1 MANIKKNPL
10 AGKKGRGKNLPKKVC
25 CECHEEK
32 KLSEFYQASD
42 RTNSIDGKV
51 PLCKACYKNM
61 STNEDGTINMEG
73 FKRALQIMDRPY
85 IETCL
90 QSAIE
95 KCADPM
101 SKQKD
106 VLGDYMRQVSSL
118 PQNAKTSFIQ
128 SIENGGNRQPQ
139 PIERV
144 LMVDPAKNMPSE
156 EDEIV
161 YSDVWRGN
169 YSRRDIE
176 FLDQYYSDLQ
186 HDYKIVTSNH
196 RDYARKIAKASLQMD
211 KSFNDMIAG
220 VAGADKRY
228 KDAKDAFD
236 QLCKSAKFS
245 EATRSVND
253 VGISGFAKVA
263 EMVEA
268 HNWIP
273 KHVVMEKDEIDKM
286 LDYLST
292 ITKSL

>member
-1 MANIKKNPL
+1 
-10 AGKKGRGKNLPKKVC
+10 
-25 CECHEEK
+25 
-32 KLSEFYQASD
+32 
-42 RTNSIDGKV
+42 
-51 PLCKACYKNM
+51 M
-61 STNEDGTINMEG
+61 STKEDGTINMEG

-161 YSDVWRGN
+161 YIDVWRGN

-196 RDYARKIAKASLQMD
+196 RDYARKIAKASLQME
-211 KSFNDMIAG
+211 KKNKKMIAG
-220 VAGADKRY
+220 DAGADK
-228 KDAKDAFD
+228 
-236 QLCKSAKFS
+236 
-245 EATRSVND
+245 T
-253 VGISGFAKVA
+253 
-263 EMVEA
+263 
-268 HNWIP
+268 
-273 KHVVMEKDEIDKM
+273 
-286 LDYLST
+286 
-292 ITKSL
+292 